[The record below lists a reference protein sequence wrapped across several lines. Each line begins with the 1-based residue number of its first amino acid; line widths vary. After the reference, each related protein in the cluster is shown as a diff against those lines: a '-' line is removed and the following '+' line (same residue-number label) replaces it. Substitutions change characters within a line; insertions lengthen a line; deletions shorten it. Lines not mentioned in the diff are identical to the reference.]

1 MSSQQA
7 WRLQQARRG
16 TGTVERVGPSAPGPI
31 RREGAGAGMPEHRVS
46 APSLVVVACDGHRSR
61 VDGGLSMP
69 ELADVMPELGAAS

>member
-46 APSLVVVACDGHRSR
+46 ASAINL
-61 VDGGLSMP
+61 DGGGSTTLVHRRRLLNRP
-69 ELADVMPELGAAS
+69 